1 MRHAKFPLGQLAAT
15 PGALD
20 ALAEAN
26 TSAQP
31 YLERH
36 QSGDWGDL
44 CPDDRKVNAEALRKG
59 YRLLSSYILPTQEK
73 IWIITEAD
81 RSVTTVLLPT
91 EY

>member
-1 MRHAKFPLGQLAAT
+1 MRPAKFPLGKVVAT
-15 PGALD
+15 PGAID
-20 ALAEAN
+20 ALATAD

-44 CPDDRKVNAEALRKG
+44 CPEDRKVNADALRCG
-59 YRLLSSYILPTQEK
+59 ARLLSSYELPLGEK

-81 RSVTTVLLPT
+81 RSHTTILLPM